1 VVVQLLLLAEPKAV
15 LASQFSINQSL
26 PSRCR
31 IRQRKDFELALKNSG
46 LINKWFAVHL
56 VNTANGYARLG
67 MVVSKRTMPKAV
79 ARNFAKRLIRECF
92 RQNLTVLPALDFVI
106 RIRRNL
112 TQNTSLEARTALI
125 ALLLAAKA

>member
-1 VVVQLLLLAEPKAV
+1 MQLLLLAEPKAV
-15 LASQFSINQSL
+15 LASQYSINQSL

-31 IRQRKDFELALKNSG
+31 IRQRKDFEQALKNSG

-67 MVVSKRTMPKAV
+67 MIVSKRTMPKAV

-125 ALLLAAKA
+125 ALLQAAKA

>member
-1 VVVQLLLLAEPKAV
+1 VAVQLLLLAELKAV

-31 IRQRKDFELALKNSG
+31 IRQRKDFEQALRNNA
-46 LINKWFAVHL
+46 LTNKWFAVHL
-56 VNTANGYARLG
+56 VDTANGYARLG
-67 MVVSKRTMPKAV
+67 MIVSKRTMPKAV

-112 TQNTSLEARTALI
+112 TQNTSLEARIALI